1 MDRPMSST
9 DRGAKRSGRDRTD
22 CEHAAGHRGKR
33 EAHLGQPNAVVLHE
47 CEQASHGW
55 RGARCVEAGLLGRDD
70 VTELGHVLLGE
81 AGGRRSDDDVTAFD
95 STGLAIQDLAIAL
108 AALEAA
114 PDDLPQIPV

>member
-1 MDRPMSST
+1 VIAPTASTPPATAASAKPTSASRMPLCCMSASRRAT
-9 DRGAKRSGRDRTD
+9 
-22 CEHAAGHRGKR
+22 AG
-33 EAHLGQPNAVVLHE
+33 EV
-47 CEQASHGW
+47 
-55 RGARCVEAGLLGRDD
+55 ARYVEAGLLGRVD